1 VRTADLD
8 AWLPSPAV
16 RTRHTRSARAG
27 AADLWDAAATVR
39 LDEARSIGQLI
50 RWRLPGTP
58 ADVTFRELF
67 TRYPF
72 VVLEEGDGWSLSG
85 MCGRIWTLN
94 RDYPRLDGAEEFRAW
109 HTPGTVRVLFAHWV
123 EDDEDGRARLVSEA
137 RVEPVDRRAR
147 MLLRSLWL
155 VVGRFER
162 LIGAEPL
169 ALAVRRAER
178 GERVGPVG

>member
-1 VRTADLD
+1 MRTSELD
-8 AWLPSPAV
+8 AWLPEPTI
-16 RTRHTRSARAG
+16 RTRHTRASSASP
-27 AADLWDAAATVR
+27 ADLWDAAAQVR
-39 LDEARSIGQLI
+39 LDETRTMGQLV

-58 ADVTFRELF
+58 ADVTFRGLLA
-67 TRYPF
+67 RYPF

-94 RDYPRLDGAEEFRAW
+94 RDYPEIAGADEFRGW
-109 HTPGTVRVLFAHWV
+109 SEGGTVRVLFAHWV
-123 EDDEDGRARLVSEA
+123 EETDAGSALVSEA

-147 MLLRSLWL
+147 FLLRSLWT

-169 ALAVRRAER
+169 ALAARRAEGR
-178 GERVGPVG
+178 